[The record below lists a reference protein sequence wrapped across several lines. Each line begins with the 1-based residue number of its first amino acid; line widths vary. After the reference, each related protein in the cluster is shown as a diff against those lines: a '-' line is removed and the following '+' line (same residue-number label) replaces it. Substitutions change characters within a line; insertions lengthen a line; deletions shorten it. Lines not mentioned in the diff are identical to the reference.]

1 MTPVSL
7 KIFICPLRKK
17 IITKDKLDSK
27 IFKHFVLKITTATK
41 NGDVYPSST
50 QKWSKIDKLK
60 SKNPLICLMV
70 KVSKTI
76 EQSWYSMS
84 LSFPPLLKIT
94 LGSD

>member
-1 MTPVSL
+1 M
-7 KIFICPLRKK
+7 
-17 IITKDKLDSK
+17 
-27 IFKHFVLKITTATK
+27 FKHFIVKIATATK

-60 SKNPLICLMV
+60 SKNPLLCTMV
-70 KVSKTI
+70 KVYKTV
-76 EQSWYSMS
+76 EQRWCSMS